1 MTIEDNIVEDAAQ
14 AAFVKA
20 QSVYRADHD
29 HFPLKQTWE
38 TTSEGVREGWRSI
51 AYAALEA
58 ADTPPF
64 GTQPEPRNS
73 GRFFGV
79 GDLWQELIEKDDRT
93 SPEEYPDM
101 ALISFAE
108 FSEFIRRAR
117 SPFDKATMD
126 LCANWGRFCDAD
138 PFDGADTFTDR
149 MEAAGLIELV
159 PVDDEALE
167 QSFAAERGI
176 EPGGTMWVLTDIGQQ
191 AVNASAP

>member
-1 MTIEDNIVEDAAQ
+1 MSELVECPFCGGEAMI
-14 AAFVKA
+14 
-20 QSVYRADHD
+20 YR
-29 HFPLKQTWE
+29 
-38 TTSEGVREGWRSI
+38 
-51 AYAALEA
+51 
-58 ADTPPF
+58 
-64 GTQPEPRNS
+64 PEPLVCCAND
-73 GRFFGV
+73 GCV
-79 GDLWQELIEKDDRT
+79 GHTVMATPEEWNTRSARAVESPETAENLWQELIEKDDRT

-108 FSEFIRRAR
+108 FSEFVRRAR

-138 PFDGADTFTDR
+138 PFEGADTFADR

-191 AVNASAP
+191 AVNASAS